1 MEKHTIYLNL
11 STKTDVSVDKPMV
24 FSRRGG
30 KTVAARGLVS
40 GRGPLQRSGRDSVF
54 PPLLLKAIP

>member
-1 MEKHTIYLNL
+1 MEKHKIYLNF
-11 STKTDVSVDKPMV
+11 SIKTGISMEKPTV

-40 GRGPLQRSGRDSVF
+40 GRGPLHRSGRDSVF
-54 PPLLLKAIP
+54 PPLLLKTIL